1 MTQLRRYVSTATAT
15 KLAAGISNTDL
26 SLTVL
31 NNSGYPVAPFTI
43 KIENESLLVTDTA
56 GNVFTI
62 ERGYDDTTPVA
73 HAINADVYHVA
84 IGDDFRNRWLDV
96 TVDRTWA
103 LYDDEFDE
111 DTIDAAWVEVLPSGA
126 ATWTQSNGVMSVAGY
141 GQTSSDLAVLVKPF
155 PVLPPQTVTTA
166 VRMAGVRDNYTMV
179 GLVFTDG
186 TTTGSNAVSAFLYGN
201 VTTGLFYADQRSGTV
216 TSMGS
221 NVTSIPLHMIG
232 PWLHIRLK
240 WTAINSFS
248 TEWSPD
254 GVSWTAL
261 GMSTISTTFTPT
273 HAGLC
278 FSTWGSANTKIGTY
292 EYLRTEEA

>member
-31 NNSGYPVAPFTI
+31 NNSGYPTAPFTI
-43 KIENESLLVTDTA
+43 KVENESMLVTVTA
-56 GNVFTI
+56 GAVFTI
-62 ERGYDDTTPVA
+62 ERGYDDTIPVA

-96 TVDRTWA
+96 TVDRQWA

-111 DTIDAAWVEVLPSGA
+111 DTKGAAWVEVLPSGA
-126 ATWTQSNGVMSVAGY
+126 ATWTQSNGIMSVLGY
-141 GQTSSDLAVLVKPF
+141 GQTSADLAVLIKPF
-155 PVLPPQTVTTA
+155 PVLPPQTVETA
-166 VRMAGVRDNYTMV
+166 VRMAGERDAYTMV
-179 GLVFTDG
+179 GLVLTDG
-186 TTTGSNAVSAFLYGN
+186 TTTGSNAVSAFLFGN
-201 VTTGLFYADQRSGTV
+201 ATSGEYLADQRSGTL

-221 NVTSIPLHMIG
+221 NVTQLALHTIG

-254 GVSWTAL
+254 GVSWSAL

-292 EYLRTEEA
+292 EYFRVEG